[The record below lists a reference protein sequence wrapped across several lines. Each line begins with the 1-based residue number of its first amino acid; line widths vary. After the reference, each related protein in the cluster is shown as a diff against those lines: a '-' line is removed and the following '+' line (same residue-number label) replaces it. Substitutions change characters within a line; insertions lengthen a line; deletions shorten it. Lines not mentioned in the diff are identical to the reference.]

1 MALLEE
7 ATMAEMVDFIG
18 QSLSEAEKGDEP
30 VEPQAETEEVVE
42 SSEASEDVNEEEASP
57 SDTDEDVKEEPGEE
71 QEVVEVQVED
81 SEPEEPQRQKDSKW
95 VPRDRINEVN
105 EKWRQREQ
113 ELMMQLGALNERV
126 NSLSSA
132 QKQQRAQAQSEPDW
146 LDTLLE
152 DDAPQQVRED
162 PRIAQLQAQQQRIL
176 EWQEQQVRAQV
187 YNEFNQE
194 LSAAMEKYP
203 SIPEQV
209 FRDAVARDGSV
220 NMLELGESLS
230 SEREKLVSQWKSDW
244 EKSQPKAEA
253 TVEDEVRR
261 PSRRSTVSSTPAKT
275 EAKSYSTVREA
286 GDAMANELA
295 EFFES
300 LNQ

>member
-30 VEPQAETEEVVE
+30 VEPQAEAEEAVE

-57 SDTDEDVKEEPGEE
+57 SDTEEDVKEEPGEE

-132 QKQQRAQAQSEPDW
+132 QKQQRAQPQSEPDW
-146 LDTLLE
+146 LDTLME
-152 DDAPQQVRED
+152 DDTSQQASSD
-162 PRIAQLQAQQQRIL
+162 PRIAQLQAQQQRML
-176 EWQEQQVRAQV
+176 EWQEQQVRVQV

-194 LSAAMEKYP
+194 LAAAMEKYP

-209 FRDAVARDGSV
+209 FRDAVVRDGSV

-230 SEREKLVSQWKSDW
+230 SEREKLVSQWKGEW
-244 EKSQPKAEA
+244 EKSQPKTEAPAE
-253 TVEDEVRR
+253 EQIRR

-295 EFFES
+295 EFFEN